1 MFTKETVSKSLS
13 RHVSFIFFVTIRK
26 GSDHFIVEG
35 VTDANIIVAVKKTD
49 RNDGYPTYGTVYYQ
63 LNQGKEATCS
73 ISHKNQTHDIC
84 KIVTHRLA
92 TKFTLRFRTCSIHK
106 IWRSYTYGDYS
117 SWQTVWTEPPSKHT
131 PQLIKVNCVVVK
143 GQIL

>member
-1 MFTKETVSKSLS
+1 MFTKETVSKSPS
-13 RHVSFIFFVTIRK
+13 THVCFIFFVTIRK

-49 RNDGYPTYGTVYYQ
+49 GNDGYPTYGTVYYQ
-63 LNQGKEATCS
+63 LNQGEEASCL

-92 TKFTLRFRTCSIHK
+92 TKFTLRFRACST
-106 IWRSYTYGDYS
+106 WGGCTDYS
-117 SWQTVWTEPPSKHT
+117 SWQTVWTEPPCKHT
-131 PQLIKVNCVVVK
+131 PQVNCVVVK